1 LGTPTG
7 NQGTCSDAGAFFI
20 AVFRV
25 GYTPFFYVRP
35 STPVTSFL
43 F

>member
-1 LGTPTG
+1 MQVPFLLLYFV
-7 NQGTCSDAGAFFI
+7 SDL
-20 AVFRV
+20 RR
-25 GYTPFFYVRP
+25 FFYVRP